1 MNAVRVA
8 ERRLQY
14 DQVSSARLDGFALR
28 FNKRSR
34 KSPVS
39 GRANIVQEAG
49 STVFGVLYRL
59 VQPNEIVK
67 MDRFE
72 HAPID
77 YRRLIVEVV
86 ANDHAV
92 ASWTYFAN
100 DRVVDNSL
108 VPQRSYLIHLLA
120 GREYLPEEYVFDLE
134 SVVCSDN

>member
-34 KSPVS
+34 KSPIS
-39 GRANIVQEAG
+39 GRANIVQETG

-59 VQPNEIVK
+59 VQPNEVVK

-108 VPQRSYLIHLLA
+108 VPQRSYLMHLLA
-120 GREYLPEEYVFDLE
+120 GREYLPQEYVFDLE

>member
-1 MNAVRVA
+1 MNALRVTK
-8 ERRLQY
+8 RGLQFV
-14 DQVSSARLDGFALR
+14 QVSSARLNGFALR

-34 KSPVS
+34 MSPVS

-49 STVFGVLYRL
+49 STVFGVLYQL
-59 VQPNEIVK
+59 AQPHEIVK

-72 HAPID
+72 YAPID
-77 YRRLIVEVV
+77 YRRLIVEVM
-86 ANDHAV
+86 ANGHAV

-108 VPQRSYLIHLLA
+108 VPQRSYLKHLLA

>member
-1 MNAVRVA
+1 MNAVRVS

-49 STVFGVLYRL
+49 SAVFGVLYRL